1 MAEVALERR
10 GALRKSESLPLR
22 WYRENP
28 STARAVISFL
38 VVGIVWEVAGQSGR
52 WNLMIAPLSKIFES
66 AAKMW
71 NAGQL
76 QRHIAISLNEFVWG
90 FALAAAVG
98 ILLGIAIA
106 TSEIARDYL
115 DPWISALYSTPTV
128 ALAPLFIVIFGIDQP
143 SKIAV
148 VFLLAVFPV
157 VINTATGI
165 RSTDRVYIEAARS
178 FCASRQQIFR
188 KVLIPAALPFIVAG
202 LRLGIGRGLVG
213 VVVGE
218 LFGAR
223 GGLGFLVLTSSQTF
237 DMAGLWVGVMLLS
250 GTGIL
255 SVIALQKIERRLAPW
270 REFQLD

>member
-1 MAEVALERR
+1 MAEIALERR
-10 GALRKSESLPLR
+10 GAFGKGEALPLR

-28 STARAVISFL
+28 AMARALISFL
-38 VVGIVWEVAGQSGR
+38 VVGVVWELAGQSGR

-76 QRHIAISLNEFVWG
+76 QKHIAISLNEFAWG

-106 TSEIARDYL
+106 TSDVVRDYL

-143 SKIAV
+143 SKMAV

-165 RSTDRVYIEAARS
+165 RSTERVYIEAARS
-178 FCASRQQIFR
+178 FCASRQPIMRARSSPPLIWTLRQNKRRFR
-188 KVLIPAALPFIVAG
+188 LIRAPTTRVS
-202 LRLGIGRGLVG
+202 LR
-213 VVVGE
+213 
-218 LFGAR
+218 AR
-223 GGLGFLVLTSSQTF
+223 GSPRR
-237 DMAGLWVGVMLLS
+237 S
-250 GTGIL
+250 GPARCPCCYR
-255 SVIALQKIERRLAPW
+255 VR
-270 REFQLD
+270 